1 MSLSEKMLKAR
12 QRIKDWRENPCKF
25 VWDHFKVEP
34 DEWQR
39 DVLEAFTSNDPAKA
53 RISMQAC
60 AGPGKSAVLAWCG
73 WIFLSCYGGKGN
85 HPKGAA
91 VSTTKDNLKDNLWP
105 EFSKWQNRSEYL
117 KQEFEW
123 TGARIFAKQY
133 PETWFISARS
143 WSKSANADEQGRTL
157 SGLHS
162 GYILCL
168 IDESGD
174 IPVAVLKAGEQAL
187 GNTKFGKLLQAGNP
201 TSKDGMLY
209 AAGHTLQ
216 GWFVVR
222 ITGDPDDPKRSPRID
237 VTWAQNQIEQWGRTD
252 PWVMAYILGQFP
264 DSALNTLLTP
274 EEVDLAMSRHY
285 RIDQYDSAAKIIGL
299 DVAREG
305 LDSSIL
311 TKRQGLVCL
320 PQECYRGL
328 TSFPLANR
336 TILAHQQWQSDG
348 IIVDGTGGY
357 GSGVID
363 ALRAMGISDVLDCQF
378 ASQANNPQKFFN
390 MRAQILWDAA
400 QWVKGGGALPPDKE
414 LKEEM
419 TTVTYSFKGNRI
431 LMEPKES
438 VKKRLGRSPDKFDS
452 LGVTF
457 AFPVQKRRVLPGQ
470 LVNQAVTNWNPL
482 G

>member
-1 MSLSEKMLKAR
+1 VNEKLAKAR
-12 QRIKDWRENPCKF
+12 RKIKDWRANPCKF
-25 VWDHFKVEP
+25 VWDNFKVEP
-34 DEWQR
+34 DAWQR
-39 DVLEAFTSNDPAKA
+39 DVLEAFTSPEPSKR

-73 WIFLSCYGGKGN
+73 WLFIGCYGAPGD
-85 HPKGAA
+85 HPKGAVVA
-91 VSTTKDNLKDNLWP
+91 TTKDNLTDNLWP
-105 EFSKWQNRSEYL
+105 EFSKWQGRSDYL
-117 KQEFEW
+117 SSEFTW
-123 TGARIFAKQY
+123 TKSRIYANQH
-133 PETWFISARS
+133 PETWFLSARS
-143 WSKSANADEQGRTL
+143 WSKTANADEQGRTL

-162 GYILCL
+162 KYVLGL

-187 GNTKFGKLLQAGNP
+187 GNCKFGKLAQAGNP

-209 AAGHTLQ
+209 AAGNTLQ
-216 GWFVVR
+216 NWYVVR

-237 VTWAQNQIEQWGRTD
+237 LQWAKDQIEQWGRDD

-264 DSALNTLLTP
+264 ETALNTLLTP
-274 EEVDLAMSRHY
+274 EEVDLSMSRQY
-285 RIDQYDSAAKIIGL
+285 RMEQFQHAAKILGL

-305 LDSSIL
+305 LDSSVL
-311 TKRQGLVCL
+311 TKRQGLVCF
-320 PQECYRGL
+320 PQECFRGL

-336 TILAHQQWQSDG
+336 TILVHQQWQSDG
-348 IIVDGTGGY
+348 IIVDGTGGF

-363 ALRAMGISDVLDCQF
+363 ALRAMGVTDVLDCQF
-378 ASQANNPQKFFN
+378 AAQANNPLKFYN

-400 QWVKGGGALPPDKE
+400 QWVKAGGSLPPDPE

-419 TTVTYSFKGNRI
+419 TTLTYSFKGNRI

-438 VKKRLGRSPDKFDS
+438 LKKRLGRSPDKFDS
-452 LGVTF
+452 LGTTF
-457 AFPVQKRRVLPGQ
+457 AFPVQKRIILPGQ
-470 LVNQAVTNWNPL
+470 NPNQALTAWNPL

>member
-1 MSLSEKMLKAR
+1 MSLSDKMIRAR
-12 QRIKDWRENPCKF
+12 ARVKDWRENPCKF

-34 DEWQR
+34 DAWQR
-39 DVLEAFTSNDPAKA
+39 DVLEAFTSQDPSKA

-60 AGPGKSAVLAWCG
+60 AGPGKTAVESWCG

-85 HPKGAA
+85 HPKGACVA
-91 VSTTKDNLKDNLWP
+91 TTKDNLKDNLWP

-123 TGARIFAKQY
+123 TGSRIFAKQY
-133 PETWFISARS
+133 PETWFLSARS
-143 WSKSANADEQGRTL
+143 WSKSANAEEQGRTL

-162 GYILCL
+162 EYILCL

-174 IPVAVLKAGEQAL
+174 IPVTVLKAGEQAL
-187 GNTKFGKLLQAGNP
+187 GNTKFGKILQAGNP

-209 AAGHTLQ
+209 AAAHNLK
-216 GWFVVR
+216 GWYVVR
-222 ITGDPDDPKRSPRID
+222 ITGDPDDSKRSNRID
-237 VTWAQNQIEQWGRTD
+237 LQWAKDQIEQWGRDD

-264 DSALNTLLTP
+264 VSALNTLLTP

-285 RIDQYDSAAKIIGL
+285 RPEQYQNAAKILGL

-305 LDSSIL
+305 LDSSVIA
-311 TKRQGLVCL
+311 KRQGLVL
-320 PQECYRGL
+320 SPFECFRGL

-336 TILAHQQWQSDG
+336 VIMAHQAWQSDG
-348 IIVDGTGGY
+348 IVVDGTGGF

-363 ALRAMGISDVLDCQF
+363 ALRAMGVDALDCQF
-378 ASQANNPQKFFN
+378 AAQANNPQKFFN
-390 MRAQILWDAA
+390 LRAQILWDAA
-400 QWVKGGGALPPDKE
+400 QWVKAGGALPPDTE
-414 LKEEM
+414 LKQEM
-419 TTVTYSFKGNRI
+419 TTLTYSFKGGRI

-438 VKKRLGRSPDKFDS
+438 LKRRLGRSPDKFDS
-452 LGVTF
+452 LGTTF
-457 AFPVQKRRVLPGQ
+457 AFPIQKRLVLPGQ
-470 LVNQAVTNWNPL
+470 NPNQALTNWNPL